1 MEIVDLTY
9 IREMSG
15 DNQKIIKEM
24 ITIFLEQIPE
34 FLDEMNSCN
43 SNKDWHNL
51 GLIAHKAKSSVAIM
65 GMEKQSNDLKTLE
78 LLAKEE
84 KDTEKYLQIIQTFE
98 EDCKKAEEELQLIMN
113 T

>member
-1 MEIVDLTY
+1 M
-9 IREMSG
+9 
-15 DNQKIIKEM
+15 
-24 ITIFLEQIPE
+24 
-34 FLDEMNSCN
+34 
-43 SNKDWHNL
+43 
-51 GLIAHKAKSSVAIM
+51 IAHKAKSSVAIM

-98 EDCKKAEEELQLIMN
+98 EDCKKAVEELRLITN

>member
-1 MEIVDLTY
+1 MEIIDLTY
-9 IREMSG
+9 ICEMSG

-34 FLDEMNSCN
+34 FLDEMNSCH
-43 SNKDWHNL
+43 SSKDWHNL
-51 GLIAHKAKSSVAIM
+51 GMIAHKAKSSVAIM

-98 EDCKKAEEELQLIMN
+98 EDCKKAEKELRLIIN

>member
-1 MEIVDLTY
+1 MEIIDLTY

-34 FLDEMNSCN
+34 FLDEMNSCH
-43 SNKDWHNL
+43 SSKDWHNL
-51 GLIAHKAKSSVAIM
+51 GMIAHKAKSSVAIM

-78 LLAKEE
+78 ILAKEE
-84 KDTEKYLQIIQTFE
+84 KDTEKYLPIIQTFE
-98 EDCKKAEEELQLIMN
+98 EDCKKAEEELRLIIN